1 MKKVGKVFQT
11 IALFFFAF
19 LFSIYLPFYITFLT
33 IRIEVKNKVIDQSVD
48 KLNLIYV
55 WENSQDYSSS
65 LDDIAI
71 QMETIGLPKQ
81 VLNELIQSNA
91 IKTLLKERVNKS
103 VNYFCYQKKLEP
115 LKQIELVKVIKTG
128 TKEAIQKLK
137 VKKVDIKSIFPEEKQ
152 SFFYQQLD
160 FVAPQL
166 LNEIPKVEEIMERKL
181 KEPILKEF
189 PRETSTLEERYN
201 NSLSILHFF
210 FSYRALVI
218 MTEGLI
224 VLILIILGINKFKQK
239 NLKWLGGSFLLA
251 NIAAIVI
258 RTFGLNKIDQIKTPF
273 SLIPA
278 QNYIIEHSEKLF
290 IAFNYFILLLAVI
303 CLGIH
308 FGIIISKKK
317 RENRNKTGK
326 IG

>member
-11 IALFFFAF
+11 IALFFFTF
-19 LFSIYLPFYITFLT
+19 LLSIYLPFYITFLT
-33 IRIEVKNKVIDQSVD
+33 IRIEVKNNIIDQSIN
-48 KLNLIYV
+48 KLNLVYV
-55 WENSQDYSSS
+55 WENSQDYSNK
-65 LDDIAI
+65 LDNIVTLL
-71 QMETIGLPKQ
+71 ESIGYPEQLI
-81 VLNELIQSNA
+81 NELIKSNS
-91 IKTLLKERVNKS
+91 IKTLLKERVKKS
-103 VNYFCYQKKLEP
+103 VNYFCYQKKLDP
-115 LKQIELVKVIKTG
+115 LNQIELIKAIKTG
-128 TKEAIQKLK
+128 TKEAIQNLE
-137 VKKVDIKSIFPEEKQ
+137 VKKSDIKSIFPEEKQ
-152 SFFYQQLD
+152 SSFYQRLD
-160 FVAPQL
+160 FIAPQI

-189 PRETSTLEERYN
+189 PGETSTLEERYN

-224 VLILIILGINKFKQK
+224 VLVLIILGINKFKQK

-251 NIAAIVI
+251 NIVAIVI

-290 IAFNYFILLLAVI
+290 VAFNYFILLLAVV

-317 RENRNKTGK
+317 RENRNKTSK